1 MILQLQYIGDAEKR
15 EERRNKRQQVYR
27 NGIILFSFFTSGYI
41 ICQASSFDDRNVY
54 LKFLQLT
61 YVIILKIALMQALIN
76 YAENEEQNMK
86 CDASKVIVRTP
97 EKFAG
102 SLCNLNI

>member
-1 MILQLQYIGDAEKR
+1 
-15 EERRNKRQQVYR
+15 
-27 NGIILFSFFTSGYI
+27 
-41 ICQASSFDDRNVY
+41 
-54 LKFLQLT
+54 
-61 YVIILKIALMQALIN
+61 MQALIN

-86 CDASKVIVRTP
+86 WDASKVIVRTP